1 MRIGGI
7 PIPIIIFGRLLRLLT
22 ATHNHY
28 DHHGD
33 HSNDSHGNDNPH
45 PSRNALVCL
54 WVNIRT
60 GIDGGRCLRHRD
72 LHRRF
77 LALLLAIGILVCH
90 LQFGI
95 IFAGRISGESE
106 SNGAGSAG
114 CHIADVLRGLRGGDA
129 VTFDGRF
136 DVGHIPLAFVHI
148 FHGNSGFFTSIDGV
162 GKHGITQF
170 EAVRLRNR
178 YGNLNIRSV
187 GVAGVAIDILVFEVD
202 IDALR
207 AVLRARQHLH
217 GHGLRQRVTR
227 P

>member
-7 PIPIIIFGRLLRLLT
+7 PIPIIIFGRLLRLLA
-22 ATHNHY
+22 ATYNHHNHN
-28 DHHGD
+28 GD
-33 HSNDSHGNDNPH
+33 HGNDSHGNNNPH
-45 PSRNALVCL
+45 PSRNALVFL
-54 WVNIRT
+54 RVNIHT
-60 GIDGGRCLRHRD
+60 GIDGGRSLRHRN

-77 LALLLAIGILVCH
+77 LGLLLAIGILVRH
-90 LQFGI
+90 LQLGI
-95 IFAGRISGESE
+95 IFAGRICSESE
-106 SNGAGSAG
+106 SNGAGSTG

-148 FHGNSGFFTSIDGV
+148 FHGNSGFLASIDGV
-162 GKHGITQF
+162 GKHGIAQF
-170 EAVRLRNR
+170 ETVRLRNR

-207 AVLRARQHLH
+207 AVLRA
-217 GHGLRQRVTR
+217 
-227 P
+227 